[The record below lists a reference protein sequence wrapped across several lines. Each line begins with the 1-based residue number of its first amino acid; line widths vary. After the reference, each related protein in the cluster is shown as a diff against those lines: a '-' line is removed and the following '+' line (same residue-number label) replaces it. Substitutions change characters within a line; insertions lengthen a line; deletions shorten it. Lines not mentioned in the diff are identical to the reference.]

1 MVTIY
6 LNGKRITKEEI
17 KNIEIHSEAVKR
29 ILSEKLTKRSK

>member
-17 KNIEIHSEAVKR
+17 KNIEIHSETVKR
-29 ILSEKLTKRSK
+29 ILSEKLTEKK

>member
-17 KNIEIHSEAVKR
+17 KYIEIHSEAVKG
-29 ILSEKLTKRSK
+29 ILAEKLTEKK

>member
-1 MVTIY
+1 MTIIY

-29 ILSEKLTKRSK
+29 ILSGKLTDKK